1 MRCWN
6 LAKSYDQGSSCD
18 LLDQP
23 HIKSWARYVQ
33 NDFPPKRRTAFQN
46 EPNQTLYDTRQPIS
60 HSSSTLLNLSL
71 PCLKFFLVFQPI
83 SFSIQFSSETMAK
96 FPGLVCTYQILS
108 RADSPNELPAKP
120 SVSVVM
126 TLLYTLSWAVGSSFR
141 NEYTI
146 STLSISVSVSIFISK
161 YIYIYMYIYTYI
173 YCSMYD
179 DIYIYIYI

>member
-6 LAKSYDQGSSCD
+6 LAKSYDQGSSCH

-126 TLLYTLSWAVGSSFR
+126 TLALHFILGCGVQLSEWIY
-141 NEYTI
+141 N
-146 STLSISVSVSIFISK
+146 
-161 YIYIYMYIYTYI
+161 IYIIYICI
-173 YCSMYD
+173 C
-179 DIYIYIYI
+179 IYIYI